1 MAQRT
6 NQHVARTHRSGER
19 TRPACRLG
27 RPARVIRGWI
37 ALTREGGWRDANLGT
52 RNACAPRNGSISQ
65 RAGSRRFGR
74 VTTPI
79 FLAALLLAGCGQ
91 RESDA
96 DRAARDGILLQS
108 LGAIDPSLDPH
119 LAQQLPEG
127 AILRA
132 LLEGLVVPDP
142 RTLEPVPGV
151 AESWTLSDDQ
161 FVYTFQLR
169 ADARWSNGE
178 PVTAQDFA
186 GSFQRALTP
195 ALGAPNAYLMHV
207 LAGARAFHAGE
218 TDDFSDVGIEPLDP
232 RTLRLTLAAP
242 CPHFLSL
249 LTHFV
254 WLPVHLPSVRAHG
267 EVASRSN
274 RWARAENYVG
284 NGLFMP
290 GEHVPEQFLRV
301 YPNPHYWDRAA
312 VGLEGIIFH
321 SFAVTA
327 EEPAFRSGRIHATDA
342 LPISKVNSYRSERPD
357 VLRIARSFGTYFYR
371 INVTRPPLDDARVR
385 RALSAAINREL
396 LTGTLLNDVYEPA
409 HTFTPPGPAG
419 YEPPQLA
426 RDDPELARRLLAEA
440 GFEGGKGMRN
450 LEILFNTSENHR
462 LIAEAVQEIWRR
474 ELGLSPVLANQEDG
488 VFRDNRRQL
497 AFDISRASWFGDFL
511 DPISFL
517 EIFTMGNPNNQTGW
531 SNARYDALI
540 AEAGRAAESARRLKL
555 FAEAETLLLNE
566 APIIP
571 IFIYSTVRLV
581 DPRVEGWFDNLLD
594 QHPYKEITLRP

>member
-1 MAQRT
+1 MLAPRF
-6 NQHVARTHRSGER
+6 AA
-19 TRPACRLG
+19 PATG
-27 RPARVIRGWI
+27 PARK
-37 ALTREGGWRDANLGT
+37 AATS
-52 RNACAPRNGSISQ
+52 C
-65 RAGSRRFGR
+65 RAAKAESPASRLLRF
-74 VTTPI
+74 TTPV
-79 FLAALLLAGCGQ
+79 FLLALLLAGCGT
-91 RESDA
+91 RESAA
-96 DRAARDGILLQS
+96 DQAAREGVLLQS

-151 AESWTLSDDQ
+151 AESWTVSDDQ
-161 FVYTFQLR
+161 LVYTFQLR

-195 ALGAPNAYLMHV
+195 ALGAPNAYLMRV
-207 LAGARAFHAGE
+207 IAGARAFHAGE
-218 TDDFSDVGIEPLDP
+218 TDDFATVGVEALDP
-232 RTLRLTLAAP
+232 RALRLTLEAP

-254 WLPVHLPSVRAHG
+254 WLPVHLPTVRAHG
-267 EVASRSN
+267 GVASRSN
-274 RWARAENYVG
+274 RWARPENYVG
-284 NGLFMP
+284 NGPFVP
-290 GEHVPEQFLRV
+290 GEHVPEQFLRA
-301 YPNPHYWDRAA
+301 YPNPNYWDRAA
-312 VGLEGIIFH
+312 VRLEGIVFH
-321 SFAVTA
+321 SLAVTI
-327 EEPAFRSGRIHATDA
+327 EEPAFRGGRIHLTDA
-342 LPISKVNSYRSERPD
+342 LPISKVNTYRSERPEA
-357 VLRIARSFGTYFYR
+357 LRIARSFGAYFYR

-385 RALSAAINREL
+385 RALSAAVNRTL
-396 LTGTLLNDVYEPA
+396 LTGALLNGVYEPA
-409 HTFTPPGPAG
+409 RAFTPPGPAG

-426 RDDPELARRLLAEA
+426 VDDPELARRLLAEA

-474 ELGLSPVLANQEDG
+474 ELGVSPILANQEDG

-497 AFDISRASWFGDFL
+497 NFDISRASWFGDFL

-517 EIFTMGNPNNQTGW
+517 EIFTTGNPNNQTGW
-531 SNARYDALI
+531 SNRRYDALI
-540 AEAGRAAESARRLKL
+540 AEAGRASEPERRLKL
-555 FAEAETLLLNE
+555 FSEAEAILLNE

-594 QHPYKEITLRP
+594 QHPYKAITLRP